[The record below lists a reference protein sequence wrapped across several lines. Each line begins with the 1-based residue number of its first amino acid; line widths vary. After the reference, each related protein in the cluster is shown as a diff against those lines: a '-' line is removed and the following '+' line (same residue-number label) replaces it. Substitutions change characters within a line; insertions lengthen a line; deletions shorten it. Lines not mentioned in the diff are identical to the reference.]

1 MSQRNKSRNKLCSN
15 LLTYCSSISYKKDV
29 VIPYFS
35 ENIHECY
42 SYILYIHILIISWRL
57 WNKSLTWSEL
67 DYGRY
72 KM

>member
-1 MSQRNKSRNKLCSN
+1 MPWKKQLFSIPSATDVTKKKKSRNKLCSN

-42 SYILYIHILIISWRL
+42 SYTFDLI
-57 WNKSLTWSEL
+57 NF
-67 DYGRY
+67 
-72 KM
+72 